1 MGKFFVSNVQGGST
15 ELTKQNIVKNFDRML
30 RDRKLGHGI
39 TQPRDHIYYH
49 IDTLLN

>member
-1 MGKFFVSNVQGGST
+1 MGKFLCLYVQDGST
-15 ELTKQNIVKNFDRML
+15 EFTKQNIVKNFDRML